1 MHLGI
6 DSLDGFYRTPIG
18 LQVRR
23 LIAPRIR
30 ARWGS
35 VRGMTVMGLG
45 YCVPYLPAF
54 RNEAARL
61 GALIPDEPP
70 PDGEPDPLEPG
81 PLEPGMAVRIDLAA
95 LPLPSECVD
104 RLLGVHFLE
113 FAENRRK
120 SLREIWRVLKPEGRL
135 LLVVPNRRGLW
146 AHREGTPFG
155 QGEPYSRGQIES
167 LLDASMFTV
176 GHCTFALAMPPVA
189 PGLLWRPG
197 TSLERLGCTLWPGLA
212 GVAIVEATKRVSAT
226 LPKGHRQLITA
237 RLRPMVPRR
246 LPLPNQWPAA
256 VGSRQPTASAGG

>member
-1 MHLGI
+1 MHHGL
-6 DSLDGFYRTPIG
+6 DSLVAFYRTPIG

-23 LIAPRIR
+23 LVAARIR
-30 ARWGS
+30 ARWGG
-35 VRGMTVMGLG
+35 VRGLTVMGLG

-61 GALIPDEPP
+61 GALVPDEPP
-70 PDGEPDPLEPG
+70 LESEPDS
-81 PLEPGMAVRIDLAA
+81 LEPGMAVRVDSAA

-146 AHREGTPFG
+146 AHREHTPFG
-155 QGEPYSRGQIES
+155 QGEPYSRSQIEQ

-197 TSLERLGCTLWPGLA
+197 TSLERLGCTLWPGFA
-212 GVAIVEATKRVSAT
+212 GVTIVEATKRVTAT
-226 LPKGHRQLITA
+226 LPKGHRQPITA

-256 VGSRQPTASAGG
+256 AEPAQPTASTGG